1 MARDYDFSGW
11 ATRNDIL
18 CTDGR
23 TIRDNAFAD
32 CDGMS
37 VPLVWAHQHDSP
49 ENVLG
54 HALLENRPG
63 EGVYTYG
70 YFNDSPAGQSAKE
83 AVRHGDIKYLSI
95 FANRLKQQAG
105 NVLHGVIREVS
116 LVYAG
121 ANKGAFIDNAV
132 LEHADGSFD
141 LSDDE
146 AIIFM
151 GKRITPSEGYDD
163 TLEHSDDDEDDDIQ
177 IPDVWDSF
185 NDNQKKVVMY
195 LVKRGIV
202 NYLKEQGGSM
212 SHSDYDEYE
221 DSYDEEEIDDSY
233 DEEDGE
239 YLEDEYDDEYV
250 DDGYD
255 EDDEDYDNEYDEYD
269 DGLEHSDYDDNY
281 YEGDD
286 NMYYN
291 VFDTES
297 APDDTLSHDEMSTI
311 IEDAKRYGSMK
322 ESYLAHAEEYGIEQ
336 IDWLFPEPKEMNTTP
351 EFIKRPDNW
360 VTAVMNG
367 VHHRPFSRIKSTYA
381 DITED
386 EARARGYLKGRL
398 KKEEV
403 FSLLKRSTTPTT
415 VYKKQKLDRDDTID
429 ITDFDVIAWLKGEM
443 RIMLDEELAGAY
455 LFGDGR
461 IASDDDKISEDHIRP
476 IVSDADLYTIKYGIA
491 PSKTIP
497 AGATTIEDTA
507 SYYVKEFIYGA
518 IRARKGYKGS
528 GNPTLFTSESILS
541 EALLLE
547 DTIGHPLYKTEAE
560 LATKMRVS
568 RIVTVPDEI
577 MARGKL
583 NNKQVLGVIVN
594 LDDYYV
600 GADQGGAVNMFDDFD
615 IDYNQMKYLIETRC
629 SGALVKP
636 FSAIVLYADDKSGR
650 NSAIVGDGVKMNTLV
665 DKVSD

>member
-1 MARDYDFSGW
+1 
-11 ATRNDIL
+11 
-18 CTDGR
+18 
-23 TIRDNAFAD
+23 
-32 CDGMS
+32 
-37 VPLVWAHQHDSP
+37 
-49 ENVLG
+49 
-54 HALLENRPG
+54 
-63 EGVYTYG
+63 
-70 YFNDSPAGQSAKE
+70 
-83 AVRHGDIKYLSI
+83 
-95 FANRLKQQAG
+95 
-105 NVLHGVIREVS
+105 
-116 LVYAG
+116 
-121 ANKGAFIDNAV
+121 
-132 LEHADGSFD
+132 
-141 LSDDE
+141 
-146 AIIFM
+146 
-151 GKRITPSEGYDD
+151 
-163 TLEHSDDDEDDDIQ
+163 
-177 IPDVWDSF
+177 
-185 NDNQKKVVMY
+185 
-195 LVKRGIV
+195 
-202 NYLKEQGGSM
+202 
-212 SHSDYDEYE
+212 
-221 DSYDEEEIDDSY
+221 
-233 DEEDGE
+233 
-239 YLEDEYDDEYV
+239 
-250 DDGYD
+250 
-255 EDDEDYDNEYDEYD
+255 
-269 DGLEHSDYDDNY
+269 
-281 YEGDD
+281 
-286 NMYYN
+286 
-291 VFDTES
+291 
-297 APDDTLSHDEMSTI
+297 
-311 IEDAKRYGSMK
+311 
-322 ESYLAHAEEYGIEQ
+322 
-336 IDWLFPEPKEMNTTP
+336 
-351 EFIKRPDNW
+351 
-360 VTAVMNG
+360 MNG
-367 VHHRPFSRIKSTYA
+367 VHHSPFSRIKSTYA

-386 EARARGYLKGRL
+386 DARARGHIKGKL

-403 FSLLKRSTTPTT
+403 FGLLKRSTTPTT
-415 VYKKQKLDRDDTID
+415 VYKKQKLDRDDIID
-429 ITDFDVIAWLKGEM
+429 ITDFNVIVWLKGEM
-443 RIMLDEELAGAY
+443 RSMLDEELAGAY

-461 IASDDDKISEDHIRP
+461 LASDDDKISEDHIRP
-476 IVSDADLYTIKYGIA
+476 IVSDADLYAIKYGIA